1 METVL
6 KVKSLLG
13 ENTLDGTGRMNRVRK
28 AVGVRVGEQER
39 GKSMGKG
46 PEEAR
51 ERGIL
56 EGLKNGLCNC
66 SREREVCSFL

>member
-46 PEEAR
+46 PEEA
-51 ERGIL
+51 
-56 EGLKNGLCNC
+56 
-66 SREREVCSFL
+66 

>member
-1 METVL
+1 MSTVL

-13 ENTLDGTGRMNRVRK
+13 ENTLDGRGRMNRVRK

-46 PEEAR
+46 PEE
-51 ERGIL
+51 EQELGIL
-56 EGLKNGLCNC
+56 EGLKNGLCSC
-66 SREREVCSFL
+66 SREQGACSFL